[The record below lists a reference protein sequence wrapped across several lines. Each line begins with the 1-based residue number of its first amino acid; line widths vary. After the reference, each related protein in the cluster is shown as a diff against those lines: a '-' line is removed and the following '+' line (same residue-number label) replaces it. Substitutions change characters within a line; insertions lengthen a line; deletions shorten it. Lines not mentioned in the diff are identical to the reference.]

1 MKTITV
7 KANNQ
12 VGTVTE
18 HTVVTQTNTPTVIKA
33 TDKTNYEIFDTVE
46 GRAPK
51 DIITKR
57 VDKDLHVS
65 FENDIQN
72 TDLIIEG
79 FYDNIDSA
87 LIGVADDGS
96 YYYYVPDTGEMTDY
110 VTELQMGEVQS
121 QSLGGNSY
129 ATPWWIGATEAEGLS
144 ALPWLFGLAG
154 VGIAAGSLGG
164 SDSSSNSPVD
174 TMAPDAPT
182 SINVGNGDAFITADE
197 ITDGQVS
204 VVVGLP
210 SNAVSG
216 DVVIVNGTEQ
226 NLSEDDILN
235 GNVIVQVNAPAE
247 GELFNVSA
255 TLRDEA
261 GNESDALDTTVGVV
275 DTIAPDTPAAAP
287 EISDN
292 VANDG
297 SGDVLDPAE
306 IIGADG
312 LTNDSTPS
320 VVVPADQLANGTPQL
335 VIDGVVV
342 ASIAETNTDG
352 SVSLT
357 PTDPL
362 LDGEYDVSY
371 NIKDAAG
378 NVSGNAP
385 VVTVIVDT
393 TTSITIIEPIAGD
406 NVINGDEAAEG
417 FNVRGTGTAGD
428 TVTLTNGLGTVIG
441 SGVVSDNGQW
451 IINVNSVQINAMGEG
466 AESLTATAKD
476 AAGNAAV
483 ATADITVVSATTVS
497 ISSPIAGDNVINAD
511 EAAEGF
517 DVRGT
522 GTAGDTITLF
532 SESGN
537 IIGTAIVDANNK
549 WIIPVDED
557 DVDEMGQGAETLTV
571 QAEDAVGNI
580 STETASITVG
590 VDTIA
595 PGGGT
600 DATQVAPV
608 VAIAE
613 AADGVNAT
621 EFQNGVQTQVTLPTG
636 TIAGDI
642 VTLTV
647 TPDGGAPITV
657 DYVVT
662 AEDLSGDG
670 IAEVTIPNNTIGG
683 ITADGDYSVTAVV
696 TDAAGNSSAVSDAVG
711 FTVDVTIIAQD
722 DTANLDLALQV
733 TTLVAISEEES
744 TILEALETNNGTESN
759 LSFTVNDNTS
769 GTVNIEL
776 TESALVQVADAISL
790 EVYNSDNELVYIA
803 ANVNNPLVGNV
814 AGLEVL
820 GLTNNNGSLTATLSG
835 LEPGNYKIVVSK
847 DSSTLETLI
856 NDLTVSELGEA
867 GVVLGTDNQD
877 AILDAV
883 ETGLG
888 FPLGSTVRATLEMAL
903 NLTTDLGVGEFLSIA
918 QPILIAAGAPI
929 DPLLDAVAAEV
940 LSNTLALL
948 ETTEVTATLT
958 EYSFDNNT
966 VVSGNV
972 IDPDLNSIGEIGE
985 DIVTANTVLTNIIGA
1000 NGIATSTQLDG
1011 VNAFSINGEYGV
1023 LIIDEYGKYEY
1034 RANGDYASS
1043 GQSDVFTYTIF
1054 DDVTGASDTAELVI
1068 DLTYT
1073 IDMAAGDDIVNIT
1086 DNVLQSSLD
1095 GLDDNANTINIDSSL
1110 SVNIIGG
1117 EGFDTI
1123 NLTGAGQTLSLSDIF
1138 QTEVVDISG
1147 TGANTL
1153 TLQAADITNSGT
1165 SDPIYVKGDSDDT
1178 VDLGGVGADLSDTD
1192 GANSPSVWVDAGTD
1206 VTDTNGQVY
1215 NVWQL
1220 DNNAATQVYID
1231 TDITVI

>member
-1 MKTITV
+1 
-7 KANNQ
+7 
-12 VGTVTE
+12 
-18 HTVVTQTNTPTVIKA
+18 
-33 TDKTNYEIFDTVE
+33 
-46 GRAPK
+46 
-51 DIITKR
+51 
-57 VDKDLHVS
+57 
-65 FENDIQN
+65 
-72 TDLIIEG
+72 
-79 FYDNIDSA
+79 
-87 LIGVADDGS
+87 
-96 YYYYVPDTGEMTDY
+96 
-110 VTELQMGEVQS
+110 
-121 QSLGGNSY
+121 
-129 ATPWWIGATEAEGLS
+129 
-144 ALPWLFGLAG
+144 
-154 VGIAAGSLGG
+154 
-164 SDSSSNSPVD
+164 
-174 TMAPDAPT
+174 
-182 SINVGNGDAFITADE
+182 
-197 ITDGQVS
+197 
-204 VVVGLP
+204 
-210 SNAVSG
+210 
-216 DVVIVNGTEQ
+216 
-226 NLSEDDILN
+226 
-235 GNVIVQVNAPAE
+235 
-247 GELFNVSA
+247 
-255 TLRDEA
+255 
-261 GNESDALDTTVGVV
+261 
-275 DTIAPDTPAAAP
+275 
-287 EISDN
+287 
-292 VANDG
+292 
-297 SGDVLDPAE
+297 
-306 IIGADG
+306 
-312 LTNDSTPS
+312 
-320 VVVPADQLANGTPQL
+320 
-335 VIDGVVV
+335 
-342 ASIAETNTDG
+342 
-352 SVSLT
+352 
-357 PTDPL
+357 
-362 LDGEYDVSY
+362 
-371 NIKDAAG
+371 
-378 NVSGNAP
+378 
-385 VVTVIVDT
+385 
-393 TTSITIIEPIAGD
+393 
-406 NVINGDEAAEG
+406 
-417 FNVRGTGTAGD
+417 
-428 TVTLTNGLGTVIG
+428 
-441 SGVVSDNGQW
+441 
-451 IINVNSVQINAMGEG
+451 
-466 AESLTATAKD
+466 
-476 AAGNAAV
+476 
-483 ATADITVVSATTVS
+483 
-497 ISSPIAGDNVINAD
+497 
-511 EAAEGF
+511 
-517 DVRGT
+517 
-522 GTAGDTITLF
+522 
-532 SESGN
+532 
-537 IIGTAIVDANNK
+537 
-549 WIIPVDED
+549 
-557 DVDEMGQGAETLTV
+557 
-571 QAEDAVGNI
+571 
-580 STETASITVG
+580 
-590 VDTIA
+590 
-595 PGGGT
+595 
-600 DATQVAPV
+600 
-608 VAIAE
+608 
-613 AADGVNAT
+613 
-621 EFQNGVQTQVTLPTG
+621 QNGVQTQVTLPTG

-835 LEPGNYKIVVSK
+835 LEPGDYKIVVSK

-867 GVVLGTDNQD
+867 GVVLGPDNQT

-903 NLTTDLGVGEFLSIA
+903 NLTTDIGVGEFLSIA

-1138 QTEVVDISG
+1138 QTEVIDISG

-1220 DNNAATQVYID
+1220 DNNAATQIYID

>member
-12 VGTVTE
+12 VGTVAE

-210 SNAVSG
+210 SNVVSG

-235 GNVIVQVNAPAE
+235 GNVIVQVNVPAE

-261 GNESDALDTTVGVV
+261 GNESDALDITVGLV

-451 IINVNSVQINAMGEG
+451 IINVNSAQINAMGEG

-476 AAGNAAV
+476 AAGNTAV

-647 TPDGGAPITV
+647 TPDGGAPIT
-657 DYVVT
+657 
-662 AEDLSGDG
+662 
-670 IAEVTIPNNTIGG
+670 
-683 ITADGDYSVTAVV
+683 
-696 TDAAGNSSAVSDAVG
+696 
-711 FTVDVTIIAQD
+711 
-722 DTANLDLALQV
+722 
-733 TTLVAISEEES
+733 
-744 TILEALETNNGTESN
+744 
-759 LSFTVNDNTS
+759 
-769 GTVNIEL
+769 
-776 TESALVQVADAISL
+776 
-790 EVYNSDNELVYIA
+790 
-803 ANVNNPLVGNV
+803 
-814 AGLEVL
+814 
-820 GLTNNNGSLTATLSG
+820 
-835 LEPGNYKIVVSK
+835 
-847 DSSTLETLI
+847 
-856 NDLTVSELGEA
+856 
-867 GVVLGTDNQD
+867 
-877 AILDAV
+877 
-883 ETGLG
+883 
-888 FPLGSTVRATLEMAL
+888 
-903 NLTTDLGVGEFLSIA
+903 
-918 QPILIAAGAPI
+918 
-929 DPLLDAVAAEV
+929 
-940 LSNTLALL
+940 
-948 ETTEVTATLT
+948 
-958 EYSFDNNT
+958 
-966 VVSGNV
+966 
-972 IDPDLNSIGEIGE
+972 
-985 DIVTANTVLTNIIGA
+985 
-1000 NGIATSTQLDG
+1000 
-1011 VNAFSINGEYGV
+1011 
-1023 LIIDEYGKYEY
+1023 
-1034 RANGDYASS
+1034 
-1043 GQSDVFTYTIF
+1043 
-1054 DDVTGASDTAELVI
+1054 
-1068 DLTYT
+1068 
-1073 IDMAAGDDIVNIT
+1073 
-1086 DNVLQSSLD
+1086 
-1095 GLDDNANTINIDSSL
+1095 
-1110 SVNIIGG
+1110 
-1117 EGFDTI
+1117 
-1123 NLTGAGQTLSLSDIF
+1123 
-1138 QTEVVDISG
+1138 
-1147 TGANTL
+1147 
-1153 TLQAADITNSGT
+1153 
-1165 SDPIYVKGDSDDT
+1165 
-1178 VDLGGVGADLSDTD
+1178 
-1192 GANSPSVWVDAGTD
+1192 
-1206 VTDTNGQVY
+1206 
-1215 NVWQL
+1215 
-1220 DNNAATQVYID
+1220 
-1231 TDITVI
+1231 